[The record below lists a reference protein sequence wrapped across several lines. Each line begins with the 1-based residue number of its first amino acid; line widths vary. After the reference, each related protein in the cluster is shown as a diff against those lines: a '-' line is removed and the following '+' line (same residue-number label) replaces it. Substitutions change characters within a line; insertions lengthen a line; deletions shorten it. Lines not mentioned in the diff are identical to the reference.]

1 MNDRPRQVTA
11 TQTTVYVV
19 DAAEIRAELA
29 RQDITQ
35 DDLAHRVGMSPSAL
49 SRRLAGLQPFELQE
63 LEGIAA
69 ALGVPAKRYLR
80 EPKS

>member
-19 DAAEIRAELA
+19 DAAEIRAELG

-63 LEGIAA
+63 LEAIAA
-69 ALGVPAKRYLR
+69 ALGAW
-80 EPKS
+80 SAG